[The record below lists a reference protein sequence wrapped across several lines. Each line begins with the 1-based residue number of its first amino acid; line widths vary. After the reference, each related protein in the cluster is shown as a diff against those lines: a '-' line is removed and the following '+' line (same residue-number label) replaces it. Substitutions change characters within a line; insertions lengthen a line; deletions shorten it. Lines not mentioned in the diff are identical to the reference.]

1 MCSSRAPECSTTPTS
16 DWAPPNAISR
26 ARGSS
31 TAPTVAASGAARLAQ
46 GRDAR
51 AARAAAVP

>member
-16 DWAPPNAISR
+16 DWAPPIAISR

-31 TAPTVAASGAARLAQ
+31 TAPTVAARSAVRLAQ
-46 GRDAR
+46 GRGVR
-51 AARAAAVP
+51 AARVAAVP